1 MTGRAFPAIINIAM
15 LRLLILIALSSTAA
29 FGQSETWVFDNLEQ
43 LGGHAVQV
51 EGDPR
56 VIDTPLGKAVQ
67 FDGEEDALFL
77 DVHPLA
83 GAEAFTWEVI
93 FRPDSDGGAE
103 QRIFHLQ
110 EEGAQTRLLFETRL
124 VNNRWLL
131 DAFANSDGSGQ
142 SQALMDWDRTYPL
155 DAWYHIAM
163 VYDGKTF
170 SSYINGDLQLSAEL
184 DLEPQGAGK
193 TSAGTRI
200 NRRDYFKGAFHKAR
214 FTKRA
219 LKTSDFLPFP

>member
-1 MTGRAFPAIINIAM
+1 MIRSLVLAAVSVS
-15 LRLLILIALSSTAA
+15 ILSA
-29 FGQSETWVFDNLEQ
+29 QSETWMFDALEQ
-43 LGGHAVQV
+43 LGGHAVSV
-51 EGDPR
+51 EGDPK
-56 VIDTPLGKAVQ
+56 VIDTPLGKAVE

-83 GAEAFTWEVI
+83 GAETFTWEVI
-93 FRPDSDGGAE
+93 FRPDSGGGAE

-110 EEGAQTRLLFETRL
+110 EEGVQTRLLFETRL
-124 VNNRWLL
+124 VEGRWLL
-131 DAFANSDGSGQ
+131 DAFAHSEAAGN

-170 SSYINGDLQLSAEL
+170 SSYINHELQLSEPL
-184 DLEPQGAGK
+184 ELEPQGAGR
-193 TSAGTRI
+193 TSAGVRI
-200 NRRDYFKGAFHKAR
+200 NRRDYFTGAFHKAR

-219 LKTSDFLPFP
+219 LEPSEFLPAPGR